1 MAELAWLK
9 REDEVFDGPG
19 LIVEIDVL
27 DPPAGDAIIGDNAQL
42 IEVSNGSEHGDW
54 TERSQSLFNP
64 NSEIGMGS
72 TADPAVPSGHPR
84 RARAR
89 QRGGGW
95 PDGTGRT
102 SALGIRA

>member
-27 DPPAGDAIIGDNAQL
+27 DPPAGDAIGGDNARL

-64 NSEIGMGS
+64 NSEIGKHDLLQSLGGKAFCRSS
-72 TADPAVPSGHPR
+72 TYR
-84 RARAR
+84 FR
-89 QRGGGW
+89 
-95 PDGTGRT
+95 
-102 SALGIRA
+102 